1 VDTTKLKG
9 LWEKVKDFFK
19 NMSTKVRIILGVAL
33 AVLVVAIAAFA
44 LWAGNR
50 PYEALYHDLNA
61 TEASEVLSYLQENGF
76 TDYRLVNGDTIEVRA
91 DQRNIMLTRLAQAGY
106 PRSGNLFGTY
116 FEHVGTMSTSSERAQ
131 TYLITVMEGLATTIR
146 TFPGV
151 QDATVWIN
159 QGEERT
165 YVLEDSKTKAS
176 ASVKVTMRDGY
187 TLTSDQAD
195 AIRLLIA
202 NAVGGMEM
210 ENISITDGIGNNFS
224 GDTSAS
230 ISDAASLKAQQ
241 EEYQSNKIRT
251 EVMQALSL
259 IYGPENVRVAVNVQV
274 EVNRRYIDSTRYE
287 RPEGSYE
294 NGGLIG
300 RETGLWYITRDGL
313 TPVGGVVGTE
323 SNSDLSTYVEDLE
336 GAVGDEDTAG
346 QSTEKE
352 NKIDEI
358 REQVEVLAPTIADV
372 SIAVTINEN
381 ANSAANLDE
390 ERLINHVAMAAGIG
404 GEEGEAARRVSV
416 LLAPL
421 YTEPAAPVDSLF
433 TQEMVPY
440 LIIAA
445 AALLLI
451 VIFLVILL
459 SVRRKRKRKQQEE
472 EQRILEE
479 QLGMGGMGGITPEDV
494 EAVVAAAPPAGGA
507 DIMEVNTEKSME
519 LRKTIRQFV
528 QNNPEVAAQMLK
540 VWLKGGEDDNG

>member
-1 VDTTKLKG
+1 MDTTKLKG

-346 QSTEKE
+346 QSTERE

-404 GEEGEAARRVSV
+404 GGEGEAARRVSV

>member
-1 VDTTKLKG
+1 MDTTKLKG

-274 EVNRRYIDSTRYE
+274 EVNRRYKDSTRYE

>member
-346 QSTEKE
+346 QSTERE

>member
-1 VDTTKLKG
+1 MDTTKLKG

-19 NMSTKVRIILGVAL
+19 NMSTKVRIILGVTL

>member
-1 VDTTKLKG
+1 MDTTKLKG

-19 NMSTKVRIILGVAL
+19 NMSTKVRIILGVTL

-131 TYLITVMEGLATTIR
+131 TYLITVMEGLAATIR

-151 QDATVWIN
+151 QDAVVWID

-165 YVLEDSKTKAS
+165 YVLEDSKAEATAS
-176 ASVKVTMRDGY
+176 IKVTMRDGY
-187 TLTSDQAD
+187 TLSSAQAD
-195 AIRLLIA
+195 AIRLMVSR
-202 NAVGGMEM
+202 AVGGLDIA
-210 ENISITDGIGNNFS
+210 NVFITDGIGNTYS
-224 GDTSAS
+224 SDTSAS
-230 ISDAASLKAQQ
+230 VSDAAALKAQQ

-259 IYGPENVRVAVNVQV
+259 IYGSENVRVAVNVQV
-274 EVNRRYIDSTRYE
+274 EVNRRYKDSTRYE
-287 RPEGSYE
+287 QPEGSYE

>member
-1 VDTTKLKG
+1 MDTTKLKG

-346 QSTEKE
+346 QSTERE

-358 REQVEVLAPTIADV
+358 REQVEVLAPTVADV

>member
-1 VDTTKLKG
+1 MDTTKLKG

-131 TYLITVMEGLATTIR
+131 TYLITVMEGLAATIR

-274 EVNRRYIDSTRYE
+274 EVNRRYKDSTRYE
-287 RPEGSYE
+287 QPEGSYE

>member
-1 VDTTKLKG
+1 MDTTKLKG

-274 EVNRRYIDSTRYE
+274 EVNRRYKDSTRYE
-287 RPEGSYE
+287 QPEGSYE

-479 QLGMGGMGGITPEDV
+479 QLGMGGMGGITPEEV

>member
-1 VDTTKLKG
+1 MDTTKLKG

-131 TYLITVMEGLATTIR
+131 TYLITVMEGLAATIR

-346 QSTEKE
+346 QSTERE

-421 YTEPAAPVDSLF
+421 YTKPAAPVDSLF

>member
-1 VDTTKLKG
+1 MDTTKLKG

-131 TYLITVMEGLATTIR
+131 TYLITVMEGLAATIR

-346 QSTEKE
+346 QSTENE

>member
-1 VDTTKLKG
+1 MDTRKLKG

-274 EVNRRYIDSTRYE
+274 EVNRRYKDSTRYE
-287 RPEGSYE
+287 QPEGSYE

>member
-1 VDTTKLKG
+1 MDTTKLKG

-19 NMSTKVRIILGVAL
+19 NMSTKVRIILGVTL

-346 QSTEKE
+346 QSTERE

>member
-1 VDTTKLKG
+1 MDTTKLKG

-274 EVNRRYIDSTRYE
+274 EVNRRYKDSTRYE
-287 RPEGSYE
+287 QPEGSYE

-421 YTEPAAPVDSLF
+421 YTEPVAPVDSLF

>member
-1 VDTTKLKG
+1 MDTTKLKG

-19 NMSTKVRIILGVAL
+19 NMSTKVRIILGVTL

-131 TYLITVMEGLATTIR
+131 TYLITVMEGLAATIR

-151 QDATVWIN
+151 QDAVVWID

-165 YVLEDSKTKAS
+165 YVLEDSKAEATAS
-176 ASVKVTMRDGY
+176 IKVTMRDGY
-187 TLTSDQAD
+187 TLSSAQAD
-195 AIRLLIA
+195 AIRLMVSR
-202 NAVGGMEM
+202 AVGGLDIA
-210 ENISITDGIGNNFS
+210 NVFITDGIGNTYS
-224 GDTSAS
+224 SDTSAS
-230 ISDAASLKAQQ
+230 VSDAAALKAQQ

-259 IYGPENVRVAVNVQV
+259 IYGSENVRVAVNVQV
-274 EVNRRYIDSTRYE
+274 EVNRRYKDSTRYE
-287 RPEGSYE
+287 QPEGSYE

-346 QSTEKE
+346 QSTERE

>member
-1 VDTTKLKG
+1 MDTTKLKG

-274 EVNRRYIDSTRYE
+274 EVNRRYKDSTRYE
-287 RPEGSYE
+287 QPEGSYE

>member
-1 VDTTKLKG
+1 
-9 LWEKVKDFFK
+9 
-19 NMSTKVRIILGVAL
+19 MSTKVRIILGVAL

-346 QSTEKE
+346 QSTERE

>member
-1 VDTTKLKG
+1 MDTTKLKG

-151 QDATVWIN
+151 QDAVVWID

-165 YVLEDSKTKAS
+165 YVLEDSKAEATAS
-176 ASVKVTMRDGY
+176 IKVTMRDGY
-187 TLTSDQAD
+187 TLSSAQAD
-195 AIRLLIA
+195 AIRLMVSR
-202 NAVGGMEM
+202 AVGGLDIA
-210 ENISITDGIGNNFS
+210 NVFITDGIGNTYS
-224 GDTSAS
+224 SDTSAS
-230 ISDAASLKAQQ
+230 VSDAAALKAQQ

-274 EVNRRYIDSTRYE
+274 EVNRRYKDSTRYE
-287 RPEGSYE
+287 QPEGSYE

>member
-1 VDTTKLKG
+1 MDTTKLKG

-346 QSTEKE
+346 QSTERE

-404 GEEGEAARRVSV
+404 GEEGETARRVSV

>member
-1 VDTTKLKG
+1 MDTTKLKG

>member
-1 VDTTKLKG
+1 MDTTKLKG

-131 TYLITVMEGLATTIR
+131 TYLITVMEGLAATIR

-151 QDATVWIN
+151 QDAVVWID

-165 YVLEDSKTKAS
+165 YVLEDSKAEATAS
-176 ASVKVTMRDGY
+176 IKVTMRDGY
-187 TLTSDQAD
+187 TLSSAQAD
-195 AIRLLIA
+195 AIRLMVSR
-202 NAVGGMEM
+202 AVGGLDIA
-210 ENISITDGIGNNFS
+210 NVFITDGIGNTYS
-224 GDTSAS
+224 SDTSAS
-230 ISDAASLKAQQ
+230 VSDAAALKAQQ

-259 IYGPENVRVAVNVQV
+259 IYGSENVRVAVNVQV
-274 EVNRRYIDSTRYE
+274 EVNRRYKDSTRYE
-287 RPEGSYE
+287 QPEGSYE

>member
-1 VDTTKLKG
+1 MDTTKLKG

-19 NMSTKVRIILGVAL
+19 NMSTKVRIILGVTL

-287 RPEGSYE
+287 RPAGSYE

>member
-1 VDTTKLKG
+1 MDTTKLKG

-131 TYLITVMEGLATTIR
+131 TYLITVMEGLAATIR

-151 QDATVWIN
+151 QDAVVWID

-165 YVLEDSKTKAS
+165 YVLEDSKAEATAS
-176 ASVKVTMRDGY
+176 IKVTMRDGY
-187 TLTSDQAD
+187 TLSSAQAD
-195 AIRLLIA
+195 AIRLMVSR
-202 NAVGGMEM
+202 AVGGLDIA
-210 ENISITDGIGNNFS
+210 NVFITDGIGNTYS
-224 GDTSAS
+224 SDTSAS
-230 ISDAASLKAQQ
+230 VSDAAALKAQQ

-346 QSTEKE
+346 QSTERE

>member
-1 VDTTKLKG
+1 MDTTKLKG

-346 QSTEKE
+346 QSTERE

-433 TQEMVPY
+433 TQEMIPY

>member
-1 VDTTKLKG
+1 MDTTKLKG

-346 QSTEKE
+346 QSTERE

-404 GEEGEAARRVSV
+404 GGEGGAARRVSV

>member
-1 VDTTKLKG
+1 MDTTKLKG
-9 LWEKVKDFFK
+9 LWEKIKDFFK
-19 NMSTKVRIILGVAL
+19 NMSTKVRIILGVTL
-33 AVLVVAIAAFA
+33 AVIVVAIVALV

-50 PYEALYHDLNA
+50 PYAVLFYDLNA

-76 TDYRLVNGDTIEVRA
+76 ADYRLVGGDTIEVRA
-91 DQRNIMLTRLAQAGY
+91 DQRDVMLTRLAQAGY
-106 PRSGNLFGTY
+106 PKSGNLFGTY
-116 FEHVGTMSTSSERAQ
+116 FEHVGTLSTSSEQAQ
-131 TYLITVMEGLATTIR
+131 TYLISVMEGLAATIR

-151 QDATVWIN
+151 QDAVVWID

-165 YVLEDSKTKAS
+165 YVLEDAKAEAT

-187 TLTSDQAD
+187 SLTSGQAD
-195 AIRLLIA
+195 AIRQLVSH
-202 NAVGGMEM
+202 AVGGLDI
-210 ENISITDGIGNNFS
+210 ENVFITDGIGNTYS
-224 GDTSAS
+224 SDTSAS
-230 ISDAASLKAQQ
+230 VSDAAALKAQQ
-241 EEYQSNKIRT
+241 EEYQANKIRT

-259 IYGPENVRVAVNVQV
+259 IYGAENVRVAVNVQV
-274 EVNRRYIDSTRYE
+274 EVNRRYQESTRYE
-287 RPEGSYE
+287 QPEGSYE

-346 QSTEKE
+346 KSHEYD

-358 REQVEVLAPTIADV
+358 HEQVEVLAPTITDV

-381 ANSAANLDE
+381 ANTAAALSE
-390 ERLINHVAMAAGIG
+390 ERLISHVATAAGIG
-404 GEEGEAARRVSV
+404 GDEEEAARHVSV

-421 YTEPAAPVDSLF
+421 YTEPVPPATGWLS
-433 TQEMVPY
+433 QEMIPY

-459 SVRRKRKRKQQEE
+459 SVRRKRKKKQEE
-472 EQRILEE
+472 EEQQILEE

-519 LRKTIRQFV
+519 LRKTVRQFV

-540 VWLKGGEDDNG
+540 VWLKGGDDDNG

>member
-1 VDTTKLKG
+1 MDTTKLKG

-19 NMSTKVRIILGVAL
+19 NMSTKVRIILGVTL

-274 EVNRRYIDSTRYE
+274 EVNRRYKDSTRYE
-287 RPEGSYE
+287 QPEGSYE

-346 QSTEKE
+346 QSTERE

>member
-1 VDTTKLKG
+1 MDTTKLKG

-274 EVNRRYIDSTRYE
+274 EVNRRYKDSTRYE
-287 RPEGSYE
+287 QPEGSYE

-300 RETGLWYITRDGL
+300 RETGLWYITRNGL

>member
-1 VDTTKLKG
+1 MDTTKLKG

-210 ENISITDGIGNNFS
+210 ETISITDGIGNNFS

-346 QSTEKE
+346 QSTERE

>member
-1 VDTTKLKG
+1 MDTTKLKG

-131 TYLITVMEGLATTIR
+131 TYLITVMEGLAATIR

-287 RPEGSYE
+287 QPEGSYE

>member
-1 VDTTKLKG
+1 MDTTKLKG

-346 QSTEKE
+346 QSTERE

-416 LLAPL
+416 LLDPL

>member
-1 VDTTKLKG
+1 MDTTKLKG

-165 YVLEDSKTKAS
+165 YVLEESKTKAS

-274 EVNRRYIDSTRYE
+274 EVNRRYKDSTRYE
-287 RPEGSYE
+287 QPEGSYE

>member
-1 VDTTKLKG
+1 MDTTKLKG

-274 EVNRRYIDSTRYE
+274 EVNRRYKDSTRYE
-287 RPEGSYE
+287 QPEGSYE

-346 QSTEKE
+346 QSTERE

>member
-1 VDTTKLKG
+1 MDTTKLKG

-287 RPEGSYE
+287 QPEGSYE

>member
-1 VDTTKLKG
+1 MDTTKLKG

-19 NMSTKVRIILGVAL
+19 NMSTKVRIILGVTL

-91 DQRNIMLTRLAQAGY
+91 DQRDIMLTRLAQAGY

-274 EVNRRYIDSTRYE
+274 EVNRRYKDSTRYE
-287 RPEGSYE
+287 QPEGSYE

>member
-1 VDTTKLKG
+1 MDTTKLKG

-346 QSTEKE
+346 QSTERE

-390 ERLINHVAMAAGIG
+390 ERLINHVAMAAGSG

>member
-1 VDTTKLKG
+1 MDTTKLKG

-131 TYLITVMEGLATTIR
+131 TYLITVMEGLAATIR

-274 EVNRRYIDSTRYE
+274 EVNRRYKDSTRYE
-287 RPEGSYE
+287 QPEGSYE

-346 QSTEKE
+346 QSTERE

>member
-1 VDTTKLKG
+1 MDTTKLKG

-274 EVNRRYIDSTRYE
+274 EVNRRYKDSTRYE
-287 RPEGSYE
+287 QPEGSYE

-404 GEEGEAARRVSV
+404 GENPEQYVSV